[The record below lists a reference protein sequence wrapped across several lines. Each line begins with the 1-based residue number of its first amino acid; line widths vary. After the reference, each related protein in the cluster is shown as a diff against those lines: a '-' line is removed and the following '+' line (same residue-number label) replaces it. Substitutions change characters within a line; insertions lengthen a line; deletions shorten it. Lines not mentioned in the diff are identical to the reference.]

1 MTLGV
6 YSRKKQ
12 DGAVLWYI
20 DFYVDG
26 KRVRERVG
34 ESKTQAKAVLQKR
47 KGEVVT
53 GKFQLKDTRKTP
65 LLSEFANDYL
75 TWAKQ
80 HKRSWSRDE
89 HSLKHLLKRLGYRRL
104 AEIET
109 WDVESY
115 KRERLAEKSRQWQS
129 KSVAPATVNRELS
142 CLKRMYSLAIKWGKV
157 NDNPAKSVQKMR
169 EREGGRRLTSEE
181 KERLLRAC
189 SDELRPF
196 VMMAMQT
203 GRRYS
208 ELLHLKWSDVAQDK
222 KSITIR
228 EPKNGVT
235 QVIPVSSTVQRLLGE
250 LPRRSEWVFSSA
262 NGGRVK
268 SFRTAWENAV
278 KRAQIGHCRFHDLR
292 HTWASEMGEH
302 TDLRTLMM
310 LGGWKRIEM
319 PMRYVHPNS
328 THALACLE
336 KIAEK

>member
-12 DGAVLWYI
+12 DGSVLWYI

-53 GKFQLKDTRKTP
+53 GRFQLKDTRKTP
-65 LLSEFANDYL
+65 LLSEFANDYIA
-75 TWAKQ
+75 WAKQ

-89 HSLKHLLKRLGYRRL
+89 HSLKHLLKRLGTRRL
-104 AEIET
+104 AEIGTWEVET
-109 WDVESY
+109 Y
-115 KRERLAEKSRQWQS
+115 KRERLSEKSKQQRD
-129 KSVAPATVNRELS
+129 KLVAPATVNRELS
-142 CLKRMYSLAIKWGKV
+142 CLKRMYSLAIKWGKIT
-157 NDNPAKSVQKMR
+157 DNPAKNVQKMR
-169 EREGGRRLTSEE
+169 EHEGGRRLTTEE

-189 SDELRPF
+189 SEELRPF
-196 VMMAMQT
+196 VLMAMQT
-203 GRRYS
+203 GRRLS
-208 ELLHLKWSDVAQDK
+208 ELLNLKWSEVAPDFK
-222 KSITIR
+222 GIKILA
-228 EPKNGVT
+228 PKNGET
-235 QVIPVSSTVQRLLGE
+235 QVIPVSSLVQRLLSE
-250 LPRRSEWVFSSA
+250 LPRRSEWVFSSGK
-262 NGGRVK
+262 GGQVK

-278 KRAQIGHCRFHDLR
+278 ARAKLGRCRFHDLR

-328 THALACLE
+328 THAFACLE
-336 KIAEK
+336 KLAEK